1 MVAATLFLPSRID
14 KKEVGPMPRS
24 EESKR
29 QKKMVSCEMNKTDVE
44 ALNAK
49 AKTLGRS
56 RSDVMREAITKYLYY
71 KGA

>member
-1 MVAATLFLPSRID
+1 
-14 KKEVGPMPRS
+14 MPRS

-29 QKKMVSCEMNKTDVE
+29 QKKMVSCEMNKMDVE

-49 AKTLGRS
+49 AKSLGRS
-56 RSDVMREAITKYLYY
+56 RSDVMREAITRYLYY